1 MRILGLFLVGILPWM
16 ACQGVDSNKGRFEQD
31 SITEED
37 IAVAKEL
44 HQQYLVQTQPML
56 NDTVYR
62 VQCMGKWVEVRFKVS
77 KYEVGS
83 GRKLLLLLPGWN
95 YSDTQWC
102 TRTTV
107 CETALRR
114 GYDVMFVEM
123 GKSVYMDSLYPEM
136 RKDYRLHPTRSWL
149 WDSVLQ
155 PLQMRGY
162 FTDKAIP
169 ETLTQ
174 TGSGKLFY
182 RDLRLPIPTFVMGLS
197 TGGRGAMLL
206 GLEHPEA
213 FRGVA
218 SLSGDYDPT
227 LTPNDNLMINCMG
240 SFSSFMYRWQGS
252 NNIRRRISELQIPC
266 FVAHGKVDP
275 VVSVNQAIQLAA
287 AYELVKTDMV
297 LSKQSSPKSNNS
309 EMVKTAQPK
318 FICRIVENAGHDY
331 TFWNQAGLEALDF
344 FDSLNK

>member
-1 MRILGLFLVGILPWM
+1 MRILGLLLVGILPWM
-16 ACQGVDSNKGRFEQD
+16 ACQGVDSNKGRFLQD

-37 IAVAKEL
+37 VAVAKEL
-44 HQQYLVQTQPML
+44 HQQYLVQTQPIL
-56 NDTVYR
+56 NDTVYQ
-62 VQCMGKWVEVRFKVS
+62 VNCMGKRVEIRFIVS
-77 KYEVGS
+77 KNMPGS

-102 TRTTV
+102 TRTKV
-107 CETALRR
+107 CETAMLR
-114 GYDVMFVEM
+114 GYDVMLVEM

-136 RKDYRLHPTRSWL
+136 RRDYRLHPTRTWL

-155 PLQMRGY
+155 PLQARGY
-162 FTDKAIP
+162 FTNKGIP
-169 ETLTQ
+169 EIPVK
-174 TGSGKLFY
+174 TGNGKVLY
-182 RDLRLPIPTFVMGLS
+182 RDLRLPIPSFVMGLS

-213 FRGVA
+213 FSGVA
-218 SLSGDYDPT
+218 TLSGDYDPT

-240 SFSSFMYRWQGS
+240 SFSAFSYRWQGS
-252 NNIRRRISELQIPC
+252 NNILRRISELKVPC
-266 FVAHGKVDP
+266 FVAHGKSDA

-287 AYELVKTDMV
+287 AYESVKANMV
-297 LSKQSSPKSNNS
+297 LSNHTTPKSNNS

-318 FICRIVENAGHDY
+318 FILRIVENAGHDY
-331 TFWNQAGLEALDF
+331 LFWNQTGLEALDF